1 MGWDAAS
8 TLLTLTYLLGVGG
21 FLCCVLV
28 CVPAVHA
35 YRHQRGEALDSVSDE
50 SITVS

>member
-21 FLCCVLV
+21 FLCCLLV
-28 CVPAVHA
+28 CVPAVHT
-35 YRHQRGEALDSVSDE
+35 YRHEREEALDCVSDE
-50 SITVS
+50 STTVS

>member
-8 TLLTLTYLLGVGG
+8 TLLTLTYLLGVGV
-21 FLCCVLV
+21 FLCCILA

-35 YRHQRGEALDSVSDE
+35 YRHQRDEALDSSPDSVSDG
-50 SITVS
+50 